1 MPQTAKIV
9 DWMRTEFP
17 GIKVLYAEEG
27 QYRIGKKPDKR
38 KYVVPTIDERKVIK
52 DGKPKRG
59 SKKY

>member
-27 QYRIGKKPDKR
+27 QYRIGKKPDKS
-38 KYVVPTIDERKVIK
+38 KYVVPCIDERKLIK
-52 DGKPKRG
+52 KGGKK
-59 SKKY
+59 